1 MVRLARDPLLA
12 AARAF
17 ILILMIVLAVGTIVC
32 LIATPLIIVMQGRV
46 VAEIGGASGP
56 APTETIGAVLLVLIL
71 GSAAMAL
78 GFLAL
83 QLLLRVIDTVAEG
96 DPFVPVNGQRLTR
109 MAWLM
114 LGVQIVQVPLFA
126 IATWL
131 GEVVENNGNGNG
143 DFTVSVDV
151 DFTAL
156 VLVLMLLVLA
166 RVFRHGAHMREELEG
181 TV

>member
-83 QLLLRVIDTVAEG
+83 RLLLRVIDTVAEG

-131 GEVVENNGNGNG
+131 GDLVENNGNG

-166 RVFRHGAHMREELEG
+166 RVFRHGAQMREELEG